1 MVMNR
6 YAGMNC
12 TIWISITFNT
22 IVRNMNT
29 KMDHLRLNYK
39 IWLETSE
46 HVGVL
51 GDKKCELLKAI
62 DETGSLNDAMKKLGL
77 TYRKTWD
84 NLKKIESEL
93 GFPLIK
99 PTRGGAE
106 GGSTVLTLEGRIIIA
121 AFERFHSEFDSI
133 ILRGFEAILEDLKQK
148 II

>member
-1 MVMNR
+1 
-6 YAGMNC
+6 
-12 TIWISITFNT
+12 
-22 IVRNMNT
+22 
-29 KMDHLRLNYK
+29 MDALQLNYK

-46 HVGVL
+46 RVGVL

-62 DETGSLNDAMKKLGL
+62 DETRSLSDAMKKLGL

-84 NLKKIESEL
+84 NLRKIEREL

-106 GGSTVLTLEGRIIIA
+106 GGNTVLTLEAKIIIA
-121 AFERFHSEFDSI
+121 AFERFHAEYDAI
-133 ILRGFEAILEDLKQK
+133 IQNGFEAIITELKEK